1 MAEDRGSATVTACS
15 MCMKANRLLVTPHTD
30 NTLDGRPAELADLA
44 ALVDPAVEQATTWM
58 RKAQKLSEEGA
69 AESDAADRLS
79 AILKDPNGLDFT
91 VGFVDRVIRT
101 EDSAAAA
108 KALQRIAGI
117 APKSL
122 SGLDRSQILG
132 GSYMSHLA
140 PAVVIPIARAR
151 LRQMVGHLVVD
162 SRPGPFGKAVEHIT
176 ERGDALNINL
186 LGEEVLG
193 LAEADKHLDDVD
205 RLLARDDVDY
215 ASIKV
220 SSVVPQL
227 SHWGFDGTVER
238 VVERLLPLYRK
249 AADAPA
255 GTKFINLDM
264 EVYSDLHL
272 TTEVFTTLLERPEL
286 KNLEA
291 GIVVQAYLPDAL
303 GAVQHLSEWAS
314 RRVADGG
321 AQIKIRLV
329 KGANLPMERVDA
341 EMHDWP
347 VAVMPTKQATDANY
361 KRVLAWAFTPERLR
375 GMRLGVAG
383 HNIFDIA
390 FARLLAQHRGVT
402 ERIEFEMLQG
412 MAAEQSMAVSDDVGG
427 VLYYVPA
434 VSPEEFD
441 VAVAYLVRR
450 LEENAESENFMSGI
464 FEIEPG
470 NEIFRREEGRFR
482 AAVDQLLEEGLELGG
497 ESAPLPHRMQD
508 RTQEAAGREA
518 DYRGHQPLDE
528 PFRNEPDTDI
538 SLPAN
543 QQWALELRD
552 LVTDRAW
559 YEGLPTPPE
568 LGLDDV
574 AEIVETGR
582 SAAKGW
588 RERGARER
596 AEILNRA
603 ADVLAGR
610 RGHLMA
616 VVAAETG
623 KAFVQSDA
631 EVSEA
636 IDFCRWYAR
645 HAEELETVDGAEFD
659 PDVLDLVTPP
669 WNFPLA
675 IPTGSTVAPLAA
687 GAAVIHKPS
696 PQTVRCSTALMEALW
711 EAGVPRDVLQLVDAV
726 EGDTGKALVSH
737 PGVDRI
743 VLTGAYET
751 AELFGGWRSGRPVIG
766 ETSGKNALIITPAA
780 DRDQAVWD
788 LVTSAFGH
796 AGQKCSAASLGIM
809 VGSVATSE
817 RYEKQLLDAA
827 SSMVVDWP
835 ENLQAIV
842 GPTVE
847 QPNDKL
853 MRALTQLDEGEEWL
867 LEPQQLDDSGRL
879 WRPGIK
885 KGVKPGS
892 FFHETEVFGPVLGLM
907 HAKDLEQAMQW
918 QNAVDYGLTAGI
930 HSLDVKEVRTWLEG
944 VEAGNLYVNR
954 GITGAIV
961 QRQPFG
967 GWKKSSVGLGAKA
980 GGPNYLTQMGRWEKS
995 GFREAE
1001 AVEGQPGLLPAV
1013 REVLGDADVLKA
1025 LPETDLTWLRACA
1038 GADQRAWESEF
1049 GVAKDPTGLRSEAN
1063 IFRYRPRDIV
1073 VRAAEDAPIT
1083 DVIRVGLAAARSGSE
1098 VTLSAAPAV
1107 LEALPRSV
1115 RALFTHVLP
1124 ALDDAAFRAQAKD
1137 RRLLGARTSARTAPE
1152 PAQQQRS
1159 TVQKLRNRLP
1169 FGSGAAAAEE
1179 ASDPEVLELGVGAR
1193 IKMVGE
1199 DPDLVA
1205 ELGATPDVAVLMHPV
1220 VGASRVE
1227 IQEMLHE
1234 QAVSIT
1240 LHRFGNSFGE
1250 MQRLRDELMG

>member
-1 MAEDRGSATVTACS
+1 M
-15 MCMKANRLLVTPHTD
+15 VTPPTD
-30 NTLDGRPAELADLA
+30 NLPAGPAELADLA
-44 ALVDPAVEQATTWM
+44 GLIDPAVEQATTWI
-58 RKAQKLSEEGA
+58 RRAQQLSEEGVA
-69 AESDAADRLS
+69 DSDAADRLS
-79 AILKDPNGLDFT
+79 AILQDPRGLDFT

-101 EDSAAAA
+101 EDSVAAAR
-108 KALQRIAGI
+108 ALQRIASI

-122 SGLDRSQILG
+122 SALDRSQIVS

-140 PAVVIPIARAR
+140 PAVVIPIARGR

-176 ERGDALNINL
+176 QRGDSLNINP

-193 LAEADKHLDDVD
+193 LAEADKHLDEVD
-205 RLLARDDVDY
+205 RILARDDVDY

-227 SHWGFDGTVER
+227 SHWGFDETVER

-272 TTEVFTTLLERPEL
+272 TTQVFTTLLSRPEL
-286 KNLEA
+286 KSLEA

-303 GAVQHLSEWAS
+303 GAVQHLSEWGE
-314 RRVADGG
+314 RRVVEGG
-321 AQIKIRLV
+321 AQIKVRLV

-347 VAVMPTKQATDANY
+347 LAVMPTKQATDANY
-361 KRVLAWAFTPERLR
+361 KRVLAWAMDPEHLR
-375 GMRLGVAG
+375 GMRMGVAG

-390 FARLLAQHRGVT
+390 FAKLLAEQRGVS

-412 MAAEQSMAVSDDVGG
+412 MAAEQSIAVSEDVGG

-434 VSPEEFD
+434 VAPEEFD

-482 AAVDQLLEEGLELGG
+482 AAVEQLLEEGMVLDG
-497 ESAPLPHRMQD
+497 ERAPGPHRVQD
-508 RTQEAAGREA
+508 RTQEAAGRQSG
-518 DYRGHQPLDE
+518 YQGHQPLDE

-538 SLPAN
+538 SIPAN
-543 QQWALELRD
+543 QKWALELRD
-552 LVTDRAW
+552 LITDRSW
-559 YEGLPTPPE
+559 YQGLATPDSLE
-568 LGLDDV
+568 LDDV

-582 SAAKGW
+582 NAAKGW

-596 AEILNRA
+596 AEILNLA
-603 ADVLAGR
+603 ADKLAER

-616 VVAAETG
+616 VAAAETG
-623 KAFVQSDA
+623 KAFTQSDA

-645 HAEELETVDGAEFD
+645 HAEELEQVDGAEFE

-696 PQTVRCSTALMEALW
+696 PQTVRCSAALMEALW

-809 VGSVATSE
+809 VGSVATSQ

-847 QPNDKL
+847 QPGDKL
-853 MRALTQLDEGEEWL
+853 KRALTQLDEGEEWL
-867 LEPQQLDDSGRL
+867 LQPKQLDDSGRL

-885 KGVKPGS
+885 TGVKPGS

-907 HAKDLEQAMQW
+907 HAKDLDQAIEW
-918 QNAVDYGLTAGI
+918 QNAVEYGLTAGI
-930 HSLDVKEVRTWLEG
+930 HSLDVQEVGSWLER

-980 GGPNYLTQMGRWEKS
+980 GGPNYLTQMGHWTK
-995 GFREAE
+995 GAFRAGNS
-1001 AVEGQPGLLPAV
+1001 VEVQPGLLPAV
-1013 REVLGDADVLKA
+1013 RDVLGDADVIEA
-1025 LPETDLTWLRACA
+1025 LPAEDLAWLRACA
-1038 GADQRAWESEF
+1038 AADQRAWESEF
-1049 GVAKDPTGLRSEAN
+1049 GVAKDPTGLVSEAN
-1063 IFRYRPRDIV
+1063 IFRYRARDIV
-1073 VRAAEDAPIT
+1073 VRAAEDAPVT

-1107 LEALPRSV
+1107 MEALPRAA
-1115 RALFTHVLP
+1115 RALFTQVLP
-1124 ALDDAAFRAQAKD
+1124 ATDDEQFRVQAKA
-1137 RRLLGARTSARTAPE
+1137 RRLLGARTAYRAMSEPE
-1152 PAQQQRS
+1152 EQRS
-1159 TVQKLRNRLP
+1159 AVQKLRDRLP
-1169 FGSGAAAAEE
+1169 FGGRASED
-1179 ASDPEVLELGVGAR
+1179 SDPEVLELGVGAR
-1193 IKMVGE
+1193 IKMVGT
-1199 DPDLVA
+1199 DADLVVA
-1205 ELGATPDVAVLMHPV
+1205 LGATPDVAVMMHPI

-1240 LHRFGNSFGE
+1240 LHRFGNRFAD
-1250 MQRLRDELMG
+1250 MHRLRDELMG